1 MPPSGEHILPAA
13 LTGLDSTTFRLFW
26 SRGAKQLHLLSD
38 SESIW
43 WTWQTLSP
51 LWYGGPDKCHN
62 KKKVSSKAGSALAI
76 FEETICRHITKCF
89 ALSWDL
95 KKANSYLWFLS
106 LDKTFTFHQC
116 HVDCWFN
123 QGWPFMTHQSAKSE
137 RRQMFEEEK
146 TFQEKPVSEIIMKI
160 GDNWEI
166 LLLLWEQIKRV
177 TKALQLFWECKNGDD
192 QSREWAPPQPLQFFW
207 CGKLRESRNGPIPLF
222 VWGPLP

>member
-43 WTWQTLSP
+43 WTWQTLSL
-51 LWYGGPDKCHN
+51 LWYGGSDKCHN

-106 LDKTFTFHQC
+106 LDEIFTFHQC
-116 HVDCWFN
+116 RVD
-123 QGWPFMTHQSAKSE
+123 S
-137 RRQMFEEEK
+137 
-146 TFQEKPVSEIIMKI
+146 
-160 GDNWEI
+160 
-166 LLLLWEQIKRV
+166 
-177 TKALQLFWECKNGDD
+177 TKG
-192 QSREWAPPQPLQFFW
+192 
-207 CGKLRESRNGPIPLF
+207 
-222 VWGPLP
+222 GPLWHTRAQKVRGDKCLKKRRLFKRSLYLK